1 MRLHS
6 IFYLKIKALF
16 IKCYSFSL
24 EFSHF
29 LSSRFI
35 YFTVEYA
42 LSQVTLWHGRSIIP
56 WSQNQH
62 VYRCRCTCTFF
73 FKKAQLLTRLS
84 SISSVQSLES
94 QFVYLFDQALNEQQ
108 QQSALQLLND
118 GQSFELH
125 QAASDEIQI
134 LVTPRVGTI
143 SPWSSKATDIFANC
157 NTPVHRLE
165 RGVLFTLKGEKELK
179 EALQILHDR
188 MTESF
193 FNAIEDAAVLFT
205 ETARNL

>member
-1 MRLHS
+1 MRS
-6 IFYLKIKALF
+6 LK
-16 IKCYSFSL
+16 
-24 EFSHF
+24 SHCGMVAR
-29 LSSRFI
+29 SSRGAKISMFI
-35 YFTVEYA
+35 VA
-42 LSQVTLWHGRSIIP
+42 GAPAHSS
-56 WSQNQH
+56 
-62 VYRCRCTCTFF
+62 

-118 GQSFELH
+118 GQSFELR

-134 LVTPRVGTI
+134 LVTPRLGTI

-165 RGVLFTLKGEKELK
+165 RGVLFTLKGVNSVSNEVKLV
-179 EALQILHDR
+179 LHDR
-188 MTESF
+188 MT
-193 FNAIEDAAVLFT
+193 
-205 ETARNL
+205 